1 MQLKKNQVNNN
12 ISLTLKEK
20 TTISNPVYLFRFQSD
35 QTKEDYFCICQD
47 VAPLSQQNRVNIFNI
62 TEGISDQLNSKLI
75 LGLQGRYHYFIYE
88 QSSTTN
94 LNPIGL
100 DIVQRGIMV
109 LKGTQASKYV
119 SYETDVKYKVYE

>member
-35 QTKEDYFCICQD
+35 QTKDDYFCICQD

-62 TEGISDQLNSKLI
+62 TEGISDQLSSKLI
-75 LGLQGRYHYFIYE
+75 LGLEGRY
-88 QSSTTN
+88 Q
-94 LNPIGL
+94 
-100 DIVQRGIMV
+100 
-109 LKGTQASKYV
+109 
-119 SYETDVKYKVYE
+119 